1 MFKSNAYPGRQR
13 SAKRNTVIMVGFGT
27 VRFDQFN
34 PNSEK
39 GRDNGARASTSG
51 LDYSPLPRLSGKSL
65 AMGLL
70 ISMGGLM

>member
-1 MFKSNAYPGRQR
+1 
-13 SAKRNTVIMVGFGT
+13 MVGFGT
-27 VRFDQFN
+27 VTFDQHN

-39 GRDNGARASTSG
+39 GRHNGARASKSG
-51 LDYSPLPRLSGKSL
+51 LDYSPLPRLSSKSL